1 MGHLSR
7 EFTKLLFQK
16 RTLIGWAGLLVLPF
30 IVALAVSLSSDS
42 GSGSGPAAAAS
53 AETGALGSMMDSLK
67 TNGTLLPIVVMG
79 MLATFLIPLLASMAG
94 AQSIAGEAEKGTLRT
109 TLMQPVRRA
118 GLLVSKWVVANAY
131 MAIGLIILA
140 VSGLLAGAAFFGL
153 HSITLDSGQVFS
165 SGDSFLRMFA
175 AFAYVFVGMVAVV
188 SLALLLSTLTDSSLT
203 AVAGSLVLVIV
214 MLVLGNLSVFSFLK
228 PYLITSHLDTWSNF
242 FSSPIV
248 WGPVW
253 KGLLN
258 FCIWGAGTLGL
269 AAWRFQTKDVVS

>member
-1 MGHLSR
+1 MGHLNR

-30 IVALAVSLSSDS
+30 IIALAMSVSS
-42 GSGSGPAAAAS
+42 GSGSGPAGADA
-53 AETGALGSMMDSLK
+53 GALGSMMEALR
-67 TNGTLLPIVVMG
+67 TNGALLPVVVMG

-109 TLMQPVRRA
+109 SLMQPVRRS

-131 MAIGLIILA
+131 MAIGLLILA
-140 VSGLLAGAAFFGL
+140 AAGLVAGAAFFGL
-153 HSITLDSGQVFS
+153 HSITLNSGQAIGM
-165 SGDSFLRMFA
+165 GDTLLRMFA

-214 MLVLGNLSVFSFLK
+214 MLVLGNLSVFSFLR
-228 PYLITSHLDTWSNF
+228 PYLITSHLDAWTTF
-242 FSSPIV
+242 FSSPV
-248 WGPVW
+248 DWGPVW
-253 KGLLN
+253 KGLVN
-258 FCIWGAGTLGL
+258 FGLWGASTVGL
-269 AAWRFQTKDVVS
+269 AVWRFQRKDIGS